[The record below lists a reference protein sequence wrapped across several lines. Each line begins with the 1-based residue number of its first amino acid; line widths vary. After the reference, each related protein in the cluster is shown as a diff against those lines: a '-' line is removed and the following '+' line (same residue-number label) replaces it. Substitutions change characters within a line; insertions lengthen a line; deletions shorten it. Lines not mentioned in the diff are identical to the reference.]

1 MFFRVE
7 QSCTPMP
14 LEPHTRLTKTDQGR
28 EAIARRLPELP
39 PRLRPVLIMMDGKR
53 TVAELSLLA
62 DAMGGQAA
70 LAQLVDLGLAEPVPG
85 LVPSSL
91 SPAPPPLAELGSGGA
106 PAATLSLEQFRTQL
120 ADYFE
125 AQLGPSAQMLAI
137 QIRACQQVR
146 DLKPLIARGTDN
158 LQHFKGLA
166 AVKAFQRGLGSQMP
180 TA

>member
-1 MFFRVE
+1 
-7 QSCTPMP
+7 MP
-14 LEPHTRLTKTDQGR
+14 LEPNTPLTKTELGR

-39 PRLRPVLIMMDGKR
+39 PRLRPALIMMDGKR
-53 TVAELSLLA
+53 TVAELSRLA

-70 LAQLVDLGLAEPVPG
+70 VAQLLDLGLAEPVAG
-85 LVPSSL
+85 AAQGAL
-91 SPAPPPLAELGSGGA
+91 SPAPPPLAAQVNGDGS
-106 PAATLSLEQFRTQL
+106 ATPLSLEQFRTQL

-166 AVKAFQRGLGSQMP
+166 AVKAFQQGLGSQVP
-180 TA
+180 AA

>member
-1 MFFRVE
+1 
-7 QSCTPMP
+7 MP
-14 LEPHTRLTKTDQGR
+14 LEPNTPLTKTELGR

-53 TVAELSLLA
+53 TLAELSQLA
-62 DAMGGQAA
+62 EAMGGQAA
-70 LAQLVDLGLAEPVPG
+70 VAQLLDLGLAAPVPG
-85 LVPSSL
+85 APPTTLNPV
-91 SPAPPPLAELGSGGA
+91 PPPLDGRGPDQGSAGA
-106 PAATLSLEQFRTQL
+106 LSLEQFRMQL

-125 AQLGPSAQMLAI
+125 AQLGPSAQMLGI

-166 AVKAFQRGLGSQMP
+166 AVKAFQQGLGSQMP
-180 TA
+180 SA